1 MKITKRQLR
10 KIIKEEKYRLL
21 KEFGSEEYGRQTRE
35 FEPISGIDVPV
46 TGDPQ
51 AWAKEMNGQVERDE
65 MAQIIIYLDKEDYP
79 TEKDF
84 LGELPEGWDYEDLP
98 DLGGYTAG
106 QWIIYT
112 GQYPAYG
119 GHQPQ
124 NESKLQERSPAAAG
138 MAAARHEGQVDYR
151 WLAERVDQQAR
162 MLEQLLMDSENAMIM
177 NDNKSLV
184 DDFEKLVEDA
194 FQLAVTFDRLGGG

>member
-10 KIIKEEKYRLL
+10 KIIKEEK
-21 KEFGSEEYGRQTRE
+21 
-35 FEPISGIDVPV
+35 
-46 TGDPQ
+46 
-51 AWAKEMNGQVERDE
+51 A
-65 MAQIIIYLDKEDYP
+65 
-79 TEKDF
+79 
-84 LGELPEGWDYEDLP
+84 
-98 DLGGYTAG
+98 
-106 QWIIYT
+106 
-112 GQYPAYG
+112 
-119 GHQPQ
+119 
-124 NESKLQERSPAAAG
+124 KLQERTPADAG

-162 MLEQLLMDSENAMIM
+162 MLEQLLMDSENAMIL